1 MAIPKNSKNLYRD
14 TVMGKNKKNK
24 QPKSKGNFEAQ
35 DSDTVGTG
43 VNLRQEARDAASMDN
58 KQGVK
63 AATEAQKTALAKSAI
78 KPTSVPTL
86 KRPDQDTLSLA
97 DRTGSGGR
105 VNKKNRVE
113 QLKAGVASSRAKGKV
128 RAASRAKGTTLAA
141 DRKAGVAP
149 KKAKKAGV
157 ASSKKAK
164 MRTKKMMSGG
174 MAEMPKYSAGK
185 SVRGYGMARG
195 GKVCKMR

>member
-1 MAIPKNSKNLYRD
+1 VPKSKNSKNL
-14 TVMGKNKKNK
+14 
-24 QPKSKGNFEAQ
+24 S
-35 DSDTVGTG
+35 G
-43 VNLRQEARDAASMDN
+43 VNLRQEAIDAASMDN
-58 KQGVK
+58 KQEVK

-78 KPTSVPTL
+78 KPTPVPTL
-86 KRPDQDTLSLA
+86 ARPDQDTLSLA
-97 DRTGSGGR
+97 DRRRTGSGGR

>member
-113 QLKAGVASSRAKGKV
+113 QLKAGVASSRAKG
-128 RAASRAKGTTLAA
+128 TTLAA
-141 DRKAGVAP
+141 DRKAGLAP
-149 KKAKKAGV
+149 
-157 ASSKKAK
+157 KKAK

-185 SVRGYGMARG
+185 SVRGQGKARG
-195 GKVCKMR
+195 GKACKMR

>member
-1 MAIPKNSKNLYRD
+1 VPKSKNSKNL
-14 TVMGKNKKNK
+14 
-24 QPKSKGNFEAQ
+24 S
-35 DSDTVGTG
+35 G
-43 VNLRQEARDAASMDN
+43 VNLRQEAIDAASMDN
-58 KQGVK
+58 KQEVK

-78 KPTSVPTL
+78 KPTPVPTL
-86 KRPDQDTLSLA
+86 ARPDQDTLSLA

-113 QLKAGVASSRAKGKV
+113 QLKAGVASS
-128 RAASRAKGTTLAA
+128 
-141 DRKAGVAP
+141 

-185 SVRGYGMARG
+185 SVRGYGKARG
-195 GKVCKMR
+195 GKACKMR

>member
-1 MAIPKNSKNLYRD
+1 MPKSKNSKNL
-14 TVMGKNKKNK
+14 
-24 QPKSKGNFEAQ
+24 S
-35 DSDTVGTG
+35 G
-43 VNLRQEARDAASMDN
+43 VNLRQEAIDAASMDN
-58 KQGVK
+58 KQEVK

-78 KPTSVPTL
+78 KPTPVPTL
-86 KRPDQDTLSLA
+86 ARPDQDTLSLA
-97 DRTGSGGR
+97 DRRRTGSGGR

-113 QLKAGVASSRAKGKV
+113 QL
-128 RAASRAKGTTLAA
+128 
-141 DRKAGVAP
+141 
-149 KKAKKAGV
+149 KAGV

>member
-1 MAIPKNSKNLYRD
+1 MPKSKNSKNL
-14 TVMGKNKKNK
+14 
-24 QPKSKGNFEAQ
+24 S
-35 DSDTVGTG
+35 G
-43 VNLRQEARDAASMDN
+43 VNLRQEAIDAASMDN
-58 KQGVK
+58 KQEVK

-78 KPTSVPTL
+78 KPTPVPTL
-86 KRPDQDTLSLA
+86 ARPDQDTLSLA

-113 QLKAGVASSRAKGKV
+113 QL
-128 RAASRAKGTTLAA
+128 
-141 DRKAGVAP
+141 
-149 KKAKKAGV
+149 KAGV

-185 SVRGYGMARG
+185 SVRGQGKARG
-195 GKVCKMR
+195 GKACKMR

>member
-97 DRTGSGGR
+97 DRAGSGGR
-105 VNKKNRVE
+105 SKGKLKKQITAARE
-113 QLKAGVASSRAKGKV
+113 AKKAGVAS
-128 RAASRAKGTTLAA
+128 SRAKGTTLAA
-141 DRKAGVAP
+141 DRKAGLAP

-157 ASSKKAK
+157 ASSKKAN

-185 SVRGYGMARG
+185 SVRGQGKARG
-195 GKVCKMR
+195 GKACKMR

>member
-97 DRTGSGGR
+97 DRAGSGGR
-105 VNKKNRVE
+105 SKGKLKKQITAARE
-113 QLKAGVASSRAKGKV
+113 AKKAGVAS
-128 RAASRAKGTTLAA
+128 SRAKGTTLAA
-141 DRKAGVAP
+141 DRKAGLAP
-149 KKAKKAGV
+149 
-157 ASSKKAK
+157 KKAK

-185 SVRGYGMARG
+185 SVRGQGKARG
-195 GKVCKMR
+195 GKACKMR

>member
-113 QLKAGVASSRAKGKV
+113 QLKAGVASSRAKG
-128 RAASRAKGTTLAA
+128 TTLAA
-141 DRKAGVAP
+141 DRKAGLAP

-185 SVRGYGMARG
+185 SVRGQGKARG
-195 GKVCKMR
+195 GKACKMR